1 MPRRKIPFSRA
12 KIASLQFPRPKI
24 RRILAETGGAHEG
37 RAQCAKQAV
46 VSPMSNGA
54 LQAAAL
60 QGDYC
65 ELWRVVVAGKL
76 APPPPACQKVFFDK
90 LKEFLLGGRTKGFF
104 DVRQQSQHGWRVRLV
119 LFPHQHRARRQRRG

>member
-12 KIASLQFPRPKI
+12 KIASLQFPRPEI
-24 RRILAETGGAHEG
+24 RRISAETGGAHEG

-46 VSPMSNGA
+46 VSPMSKGA

-65 ELWRVVVAGKL
+65 ELWRVAVAGEL
-76 APPPPACQKVFFDK
+76 APPSTSVSK
-90 LKEFLLGGRTKGFF
+90 
-104 DVRQQSQHGWRVRLV
+104 RL
-119 LFPHQHRARRQRRG
+119 F